1 MPRSPNQ
8 SSEGFFIHHIAG
20 KTLRCMKTYLEG
32 AANGSRLFPASKMTK
47 RRAVITGIGPITC
60 IGIGREDFWRGIRAE
75 KSGIQT
81 ISSFDTAE
89 FNAHCG
95 GEIPDWTPEDYFPPH
110 RLKRLD
116 RYAQF
121 AVASAKMALDDA
133 GLPYSQSTPQ
143 HRVGVSFGTALG
155 GVANAEYQHAHF
167 LKKGTRGVNQTL
179 ALQVFGGSAHSNI
192 AIEFGFRG
200 VGTTNSNSCASGTIA
215 VGEALRYIRD
225 DFADVIVAGGAE
237 APLSPLTFGAFA
249 IIKTMSQWTGDPALA
264 CRPFDL
270 KRDGFVMGEG
280 AASLVIEELEHAKRR
295 GARIFAEV
303 LGYSLNNDA
312 FHMTSPLPGG
322 ESCIRAMRD
331 ALADAQLAP
340 EQIDYINA
348 HASST
353 QLNDSTETMAIK
365 QVFGDRA
372 STLPVS
378 GTKAYTG
385 ASAGSDGRDGSGDL
399 CARHRAKMD
408 SANIE
413 SQRSRSR
420 LRSRCCSAPRPAGRV
435 ELHPEQF
442 VRLRWNQRLLD
453 SRAGVTCMR
462 GQPPRRHGCRWIG
475 LPRTMISSASRCC
488 GTHY

>member
-1 MPRSPNQ
+1 MPQPDSP
-8 SSEGFFIHHIAG
+8 
-20 KTLRCMKTYLEG
+20 
-32 AANGSRLFPASKMTK
+32 
-47 RRAVITGIGPITC
+47 RRRVVITGLGPITS
-60 IGIGREDFWRGIRAE
+60 IGIGREDFWRGLRAE
-75 KSGIQT
+75 KSGIQR
-81 ISSFDTAE
+81 ISSFDTAD

-95 GEIPDWTPEDYFPPH
+95 GEIPGWIPENYFPPH

-133 GLPYSQSTPQ
+133 GLPYSRETPQ
-143 HRVGVSFGTALG
+143 DRVGVSFGTALG

-200 VGTTNSNSCASGTIA
+200 VGTTNSNSCASGTVA
-215 VGEALRYIRD
+215 VGEAMRYIRD

-249 IIKTMSQWTGDPALA
+249 IIKTMSQWTGDPELA

-280 AASLVIEELEHAKRR
+280 ATALVIEELEHARKR

-312 FHMTSPLPGG
+312 FHMTTPLPSG
-322 ESCIRAMRD
+322 EACIRAMRE
-331 ALADAQLAP
+331 ALADAALAP
-340 EQIDYINA
+340 EQIDYVNA

-353 QLNDSTETMAIK
+353 QVNDNTETMAIK
-365 QVFGDRA
+365 QVFGEHARR
-372 STLPVS
+372 LLVS
-378 GTKAYTG
+378 GTKAYTAHPLG
-385 ASAGSDGRDGSGDL
+385 ATGAIEAAICALAIDQKWAPPTLNYQEPDPACDLDVVPNHGRDAELNYVLSNSFGFGGINSCIVL
-399 CARHRAKMD
+399 
-408 SANIE
+408 
-413 SQRSRSR
+413 
-420 LRSRCCSAPRPAGRV
+420 GRV
-435 ELHPEQF
+435 
-442 VRLRWNQRLLD
+442 
-453 SRAGVTCMR
+453 
-462 GQPPRRHGCRWIG
+462 
-475 LPRTMISSASRCC
+475 
-488 GTHY
+488 